1 MNRTCCLAVIVLALA
16 LAAPAGLAQVDY
28 EPFTKIGTP
37 IPGWTHHV
45 AAWTVKDIGGNDL
58 RAESTG
64 TAGHTYLV
72 RTQSAASI
80 GVVEAKLT
88 GVTFTCNGGVV
99 FRFDQSVTNGIRAYG
114 ASSGGQNAYKVLI
127 LDAPGVSRTLVS
139 LPTRPKN
146 LICRLLVQGTEAR
159 AQFDID
165 PLDGK
170 WDNEF
175 TLNNVPL
182 TGAEYGLYAW
192 HGSYGDDVKFF
203 DAAIFRRSTFGKPN
217 LGQPVP
223 LDLYAPT
230 PNAPYILVPSFSK
243 GMIGLPNGWFIPVT
257 PDLLSVT
264 APAIPSIFA
273 NFSGFLSGTG
283 VANAKVNV
291 PNVPGLAGLHFYVAG
306 AVIDTRLSPPFLHLS
321 NEERID
327 LIP

>member
-1 MNRTCCLAVIVLALA
+1 MLVLALA
-16 LAAPAGLAQVDY
+16 LVAPAGLAQVDY
-28 EPFTKIGTP
+28 EPFSKVGTP

-45 AAWTVKDIGGNDL
+45 AAWTVKDLGGGDL
-58 RAESTG
+58 RAESNG

-72 RTQSAASI
+72 RTNSAASI
-80 GVVEAKLT
+80 GVVEALLT

-99 FRFDQSVTNGIRAYG
+99 FRFDSNSTNGIRAYG

-127 LDAPGVSRTLVS
+127 LDAPGVSRVLVS

-165 PLDGK
+165 PMDGK
-170 WDNEF
+170 WDQEF
-175 TLNNVPL
+175 TLTGVPL

-192 HGSYGDDVKFF
+192 NGSYGDNVKFF
-203 DAAIFRRSTFGKPN
+203 NAAIFRRSTFGQPN

-223 LDLYAPT
+223 LDMYAPT
-230 PNAPYILVPSFSK
+230 PNAPYVLVPSFSK
-243 GMIGLPNGWFIPVT
+243 GMIGLPNGWFVPVT
-257 PDLLSVT
+257 PDVLSAT
-264 APAIPSIFA
+264 APLLPSIFA
-273 NFSGFLSGTG
+273 GFSGFLDGKG
-283 VANAKVNV
+283 VASAKLNV
-291 PNVPGLAGLHFYVAG
+291 PNVPALAGLFLYVGG